1 MRTEEEQHAAA
12 RARDERER
20 AQLEKENNDR
30 REARRKSLANRRVSF
45 AAEATLHTFHEMEF
59 VQDSTA
65 STDSTR
71 RASSVASRTAAPEPQ
86 DGPVLEVSAPQSP
99 PSDEEDK
106 PADDF
111 ESTQSGLQ
119 RNRRRSSGMF
129 SEADD
134 VTVASTMYSSD
145 SEHGDE
151 VQSVQGDIMSGSDD
165 SDDEDGT
172 LMTVDAEE
180 MTMASMVSG
189 RSRMSMESSPDL
201 DENLRLAAQ
210 HATTHR
216 AEDDDEEIIAGFAGW
231 GKKNQSAQKA
241 RDDDQEREPQSHPND
256 GSDME
261 MDMDMDMDLDMEMTG
276 AVGGILKPS
285 HSSPEKGDETNMS
298 MDMSM
303 DVTRVYGAIIPQS
316 NKAARR
322 KSVKPS
328 TQHFDESTSYGDQTM
343 DLTMAVGGIQHGR
356 ISDGSHTDTE
366 GNEDMSMELTM
377 AVGDIV
383 SNNLRKSIFSN
394 RQSTGAH
401 QDNNGEA
408 MEMTGGVGK
417 PGTAQA
423 DDGEDQT
430 IGMDMTMAVGG
441 IIKPA
446 LMSQARSAAKKVME
460 EEADKPDASVT
471 TSLEIKSPTRRSSS
485 RLVQDKGDSSLAAF
499 TGKGLRRSPSR
510 SASPPKSPIRL
521 ASSPVRL
528 ASSPLKSPSPA
539 RKPAAPASPTL
550 TRAQAKSTV
559 SMLGSRSSSPMR
571 LTSPAGRTTPRSA
584 ARSKTPQSSVFQH
597 DPATGAATPLVI
609 LTPQRWTPQPRNLSG
624 LGADRLGLGSP
635 RVAEILERRHSI
647 GDATPDFVP
656 GRRAVAFADPRV
668 MEQEIEREQQAEEE
682 REEHSP
688 ADKDITQNLID
699 LIQGLSP
706 KKNPLKG
713 RKSLHVGSARGL
725 LGKRPFELED
735 DDEGDSEVQDGVK
748 RLKNHQG
755 SPVKNIRL
763 SAPPSK
769 DETMTG
775 RKTRSGSRADGDT
788 VTATIN
794 LSPQKPS
801 SPIRRGLFPMFD
813 TNETTA
819 TGFESSPVRNYDFEE
834 GDEDRIHLQDFL
846 NLTSIRFMELTTTKR
861 RHTVAPRL
869 SRDGPVHD
877 RKDDLSLERC
887 VVAGACTVPMLE
899 LFQHVSHSYTSSV
912 KLETIANLCQSCR
925 ELKKYISEGRR
936 IVREIE
942 TETFEENPPLFR
954 EYMSATP
961 EIKMLMDNQFK
972 NVKTHARFLS
982 KAMWYEWRMK
992 LQDGLKEGLVKIGED
1007 MGSDARS
1014 LDKQQEL
1021 LSSVLPALVQHLEE
1035 LEEQHGNLEAAA
1047 QELAS
1052 SNPEELQG
1060 ARAELV
1066 ATENE
1071 VEEKIQKIAELRRQL
1086 EESEASFQT
1095 VTQQKQECLEE
1106 IKEAEKIREECRG
1119 WTSTEINTLKGK
1131 KTDHPNLSS
1140 PSSRRRGS

>member
-12 RARDERER
+12 RAREERER

-45 AAEATLHTFHEMEF
+45 AAEATLHTFHEVEF
-59 VQDSTA
+59 VQDFTT
-65 STDSTR
+65 STDSAR
-71 RASSVASRTAAPEPQ
+71 RASSVAPRTPAPEPQ
-86 DGPVLEVSAPQSP
+86 DGPILEASAPQSP
-99 PSDEEDK
+99 PSDEEDNLV
-106 PADDF
+106 DDF
-111 ESTQSGLQ
+111 GGNQGGLQ

-129 SEADD
+129 SEAGDI
-134 VTVASTMYSSD
+134 TVASTMYSSD

-165 SDDEDGT
+165 SDSDDSDGT
-172 LMTVDAEE
+172 LMTVEAEE
-180 MTMASMVSG
+180 MTMASMASA
-189 RSRMSMESSPDL
+189 RSRMSIESTSDL
-201 DENLRLAAQ
+201 DDNLRLAAQ

-231 GKKNQSAQKA
+231 GKKNQPSQKA
-241 RDDDQEREPQSHPND
+241 RDDDQEREPQSHPSD
-256 GSDME
+256 GSNME
-261 MDMDMDMDLDMEMTG
+261 MDMDMDLDMEMTG

-322 KSVKPS
+322 KSVKPI
-328 TQHFDESTSYGDQTM
+328 TQPFDESTSYGDQTM

-366 GNEDMSMELTM
+366 GNEDMSMELTT
-377 AVGDIV
+377 AVGEVV
-383 SNNLRKSIFSN
+383 SNSLRKSIFSS

-401 QDNNGEA
+401 QENNVGA
-408 MEMTGGVGK
+408 MGMAVGVGK

-423 DDGEDQT
+423 DYGEDQT

-441 IIKPA
+441 IIKPD
-446 LMSQARSAAKKVME
+446 LMAQSRSAAKKVME

-485 RLVQDKGDSSLAAF
+485 RLAQDKGDSSLAAF
-499 TGKGLRRSPSR
+499 AGKGLRRSPAR
-510 SASPPKSPIRL
+510 SASPPKSP
-521 ASSPVRL
+521 VRL
-528 ASSPLKSPSPA
+528 PSSPLKSPSPT
-539 RKPAAPASPTL
+539 RKPAASASQTP
-550 TRAQAKSTV
+550 TRAQAKPTL
-559 SMLGSRSSSPMR
+559 SMIGSRSSSPMR
-571 LTSPAGRTTPRSA
+571 LVSPAGRTTPRSA
-584 ARSKTPQSSVFQH
+584 TRSKTPQSSVFQH

-624 LGADRLGLGSP
+624 LGADRPGLGSP

-656 GRRAVAFADPRV
+656 GRRAVVFADPRV

-682 REEHSP
+682 REDRSP

-725 LGKRPFELED
+725 LGKRPLELED

-748 RLKNHQG
+748 RLKGHQG

-763 SAPPSK
+763 TAPPSK

-788 VTATIN
+788 LTATIN

-801 SPIRRGLFPMFD
+801 SPIRRGPFPMYD

-819 TGFESSPVRNYDFEE
+819 TGFESSPMRNPDFQE

-899 LFQHVSHSYTSSV
+899 LFQHVSHSCTSSV
-912 KLETIANLCQSCR
+912 TLETIADP
-925 ELKKYISEGRR
+925 
-936 IVREIE
+936 V
-942 TETFEENPPLFR
+942 
-954 EYMSATP
+954 
-961 EIKMLMDNQFK
+961 
-972 NVKTHARFLS
+972 
-982 KAMWYEWRMK
+982 
-992 LQDGLKEGLVKIGED
+992 
-1007 MGSDARS
+1007 
-1014 LDKQQEL
+1014 
-1021 LSSVLPALVQHLEE
+1021 SSHV
-1035 LEEQHGNLEAAA
+1035 
-1047 QELAS
+1047 AS
-1052 SNPEELQG
+1052 
-1060 ARAELV
+1060 
-1066 ATENE
+1066 
-1071 VEEKIQKIAELRRQL
+1071 
-1086 EESEASFQT
+1086 
-1095 VTQQKQECLEE
+1095 
-1106 IKEAEKIREECRG
+1106 
-1119 WTSTEINTLKGK
+1119 
-1131 KTDHPNLSS
+1131 
-1140 PSSRRRGS
+1140 